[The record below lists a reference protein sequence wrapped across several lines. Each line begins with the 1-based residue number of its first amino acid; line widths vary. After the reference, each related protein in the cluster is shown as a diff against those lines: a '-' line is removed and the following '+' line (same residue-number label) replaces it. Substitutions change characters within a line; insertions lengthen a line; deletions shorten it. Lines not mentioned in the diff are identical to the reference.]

1 MLAAAFRYGRPPS
14 SAGAPAPVSC
24 GNALAPL
31 VRLDPQG
38 GKDNVLPGCRFL
50 VAPSGSNVC
59 PRLRCVV
66 LPLQH
71 LPRCGEHGS
80 GAYSCGIGGLCHVV
94 RFLSKHGEGGG
105 IVKIAFAQ
113 GDMVVVARF
122 LEGKAVSLNF
132 TQFNDKDEEVPF
144 TTEELDALL
153 GAYGSRE
160 DWQTVYEHEIKGT
173 MLINASKKLIAN
185 VGGNLGSLMITS
197 KTFAEAGINKGREK
211 PVKAPE
217 GFW

>member
-1 MLAAAFRYGRPPS
+1 MNKIDKLVAVLSLSLAFSSVTFAHIGETEEECGKRYGD
-14 SAGAPAPVSC
+14 VM
-24 GNALAPL
+24 
-31 VRLDPQG
+31 VRQD
-38 GKDNVLPGCRFL
+38 
-50 VAPSGSNVC
+50 
-59 PRLRCVV
+59 
-66 LPLQH
+66 
-71 LPRCGEHGS
+71 
-80 GAYSCGIGGLCHVV
+80 
-94 RFLSKHGEGGG
+94 EGGG

-173 MLINASKKLIAN
+173 MLINAFKKLIAN

-197 KTFAEAGINKGREK
+197 KTFAEAGINKEREK